1 MLKNIPF
8 LQGISFY
15 RKLNNSKKY
24 QVVLQQSEED
34 CGAACLATI
43 AKFYGQNFTIS
54 RLRELVGTGQQGT
67 TLLGLKQGAETIGL
81 NARSMRTA
89 PAILD
94 KLEEAP
100 LPMII
105 HWQGYHWVV
114 LYGKQGKQYVIAD
127 PGVGI
132 RYLSKEEL
140 AESWTDWLCLLVEPD
155 AERFFGQADGQ
166 TSANSLQR
174 WMRRIGI
181 YRKILVEAFLLNMV
195 LGLLS
200 ISSPF
205 LVQILTDDI
214 LVRGDTQ
221 LLASVAIAVI
231 VMNLFSS
238 SLGLVQS
245 NLIAQFSQRLELG
258 FVMEFGRKL
267 LRLPLSF
274 YETRRSGEVISRLQ
288 DIQEINQLV
297 SQVAV
302 SLPSQFFI
310 AVVSFCFMLFY
321 SKELTLAA
329 TLIALLMTASTIVFL
344 PVLQQKTRNLL
355 VLESETQG
363 VLVETFK
370 GALTVKT
377 TSSTQQLWEE
387 FQTRFGRLANLTF
400 RTTQIGILNN
410 IFSGFV
416 ASAGSITLLW
426 LGSGLVI
433 DKVLSIGQLL
443 AFIAMNQNVT
453 TWVNSLVEF
462 SDEMTRVQTA
472 TQRLSEIIDA
482 EPETKSDTNK
492 PFVTIGDRDQ
502 IICKSVNF
510 HYPGRLDLLENFSV
524 SFPGGQAIALIG
536 YSGCGKSTLAKIIA
550 GLYPL
555 QSGNIRIGS
564 YNLQDLSIDSLR
576 QQIVLV
582 PQEAHFWSRSIL
594 DNFRLGSPD
603 IGFEQIV
610 TACQIA
616 GADEFI
622 SQLPDK
628 YQTVLGEF
636 GANISGGQRQRLA
649 IARAILHNPPVL
661 ILDESTAGLD
671 PASEAE
677 VLENLLMYR
686 HGKTTIFISHRP
698 RVIDRADWI
707 IMLERGRLKLQGSA
721 AKLRSIP
728 GDHLE
733 FLHP

>member
-15 RKLNNSKKY
+15 GKVNNSKKY

-81 NARSMRTA
+81 NARSVRA
-89 PAILD
+89 ASAILD

-155 AERFFGQADGQ
+155 AERFFGQGDGQ
-166 TSANSLQR
+166 ASASSPQR

-181 YRKILVEAFLLNMV
+181 YRKILMEAFLLNMV

-258 FVMEFGRKL
+258 FVMEFARKL

-310 AVVSFCFMLFY
+310 AIVSFCFMLFY
-321 SKELTLAA
+321 SRELTLAA
-329 TLIALLMTASTIVFL
+329 TLIALLMTASTIIFL
-344 PVLQQKTRNLL
+344 PALQQKTRSLL

-377 TSSTQQLWEE
+377 TGSTQQLWEE

-433 DKVLSIGQLL
+433 DKVLTIGQLL

-482 EPETKSDTNK
+482 EPESKSDTNK

-524 SFPGGQAIALIG
+524 TFPGGQAIALIG

-649 IARAILHNPPVL
+649 IARAIINNPAVL

-733 FLHP
+733 FLEP